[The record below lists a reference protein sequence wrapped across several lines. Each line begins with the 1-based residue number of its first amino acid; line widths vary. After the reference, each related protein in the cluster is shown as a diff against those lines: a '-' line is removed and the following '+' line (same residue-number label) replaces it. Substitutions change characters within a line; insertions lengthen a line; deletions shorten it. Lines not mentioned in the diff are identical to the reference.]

1 MSPLTYVAS
10 VRGDATLLTHG
21 SDPLLTGAGLL
32 LDAILAGHLDVIEGR
47 RVVAGHCAD
56 GEPLLCDLRA
66 RVLGGAPGSPHEWI
80 HRAAAF
86 APHLVACELVAAG
99 VAAPLARRFQRQ
111 FTLSVDARAEAAAR
125 ARIEREPALAG
136 VLYARGVP
144 TGDPLPPATFAL
156 PAAARAVLQTV
167 RSASAGE
174 SLAARIAG

>member
-1 MSPLTYVAS
+1 MSPLTYVAT

-47 RVVAGHCAD
+47 RVVAAQRED
-56 GEPLLCDLRA
+56 GAPLLCDLRA

-86 APHLVACELVAAG
+86 ASHHVACELIAAG

-125 ARIEREPALAG
+125 ARITEEPALAG
-136 VLYARGVP
+136 LLYARGVP
-144 TGDPLPPATFAL
+144 TGDPLPPATHTL
-156 PAAARAVLQTV
+156 PAAARAVLQSV
-167 RSASAGE
+167 RASAGE
-174 SLAARIAG
+174 SLAARLAG